1 VEFATGDTVT
11 LELNLDKQELT
22 FLVGGKRAGPRVRN
36 VQGDLYPAVFI
47 SGDEGDCVVLVKAE
61 VVSSKQS
68 ISVHRSFAKIVG
80 IADDRHK
87 QARSPD
93 SGQGLSPPQRAD
105 TMSAFQVVT
114 GIPLQDSSPQTQ
126 VRIFECAFF
135 ECSYVCARFFF
146 ERARCWDTQLEH
158 ASPYI
163 RARLCAEAQVEA
175 DPNCR
180 ACLAGGAG

>member
-61 VVSSKQS
+61 VVSAKQS

-146 ERARCWDTQLEH
+146 
-158 ASPYI
+158 
-163 RARLCAEAQVEA
+163 
-175 DPNCR
+175 
-180 ACLAGGAG
+180 